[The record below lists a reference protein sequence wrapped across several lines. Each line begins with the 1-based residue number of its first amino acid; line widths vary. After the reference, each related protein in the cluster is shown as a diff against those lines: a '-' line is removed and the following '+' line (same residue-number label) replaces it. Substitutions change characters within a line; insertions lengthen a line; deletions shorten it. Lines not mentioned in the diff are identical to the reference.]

1 MQLRKILLPLL
12 VFIFTI
18 SINFAAYSQE
28 GEREMLIEGLR
39 IFSQEEL
46 KKILELEQYM
56 SGRDSG
62 KNAAESISVFY
73 RKNGY
78 SLVKVHIVEDSP
90 ERLALYVNEGRLAK
104 IIVHGL
110 NNYYALKVKQL
121 IDFPGRIYNVEIAE
135 QNTSR
140 IKKKYRFPS
149 VKIELLKI
157 ADYSDSLFQLDRTLK
172 KITIL
177 QDNLKIFSDF
187 PPEYDLHI
195 YPEKGSGMK
204 GLSVSRDGISFN
216 IDYDYPSTIIPE
228 VSYYR
233 DNLIYGKDYFEIDF
247 SSGFDPGLKGF
258 ISIPPSNTLEI
269 PPERSFSQVTAE
281 YKFNPYKND
290 FWGPITRSRLY
301 QSKSS
306 RPDLG
311 LTKYDYFQS
320 KSTLAPEFTFLKYF
334 NIYAGLGYEKVYFY
348 DIDKDETADRYLDID
363 NGEED
368 YPFFESRI
376 KLEPIPIRLGNR
388 INKYLTFTLTEYFGS
403 RTSRELSLAS
413 AYDFEFS
420 DLSIYSIKFKSN
432 LNFYDTPFHHNAG
445 VNSSFFKGFS
455 GNGYYTN
462 RAFSVSNEYRVSV
475 YQDYI
480 YAGAFADYVIFEP
493 EGYLMSGTKHGFAAG
508 PTGRFL
514 FYDQFEF
521 IVYYSLDYLLPEKT
535 TGTNLQMKFRKKW

>member
-1 MQLRKILLPLL
+1 MLFIKKLPTLSVL
-12 VFIFTI
+12 IFTI
-18 SINFAAYSQE
+18 FFSNTALPSTA
-28 GEREMLIEGLR
+28 GRELLIDGLR
-39 IFSQEEL
+39 IFTQEEM
-46 KKILELEQYM
+46 KKILKLEQFLT
-56 SGRDSG
+56 GPDSG
-62 KNAAESISVFY
+62 KVTADSIESFY

-78 SLVKVHIVEDSP
+78 SLVKVYIVEDSP

-110 NNYYALKVKQL
+110 NNYYSLKVKQL
-121 IDFPGRIYNVEIAE
+121 INFPGRIYNIETSE
-135 QNTSR
+135 QNISR
-140 IKKKYRFPS
+140 IKKKYKFPS
-149 VKIELLKI
+149 VKIELRRI

-177 QDNLKIFSDF
+177 QDNLKIFSDY

-195 YPEKGSGMK
+195 YPEKGSGTK
-204 GLSVSRDGISFN
+204 GLRVSRDGISFN

-233 DNLIYGKDYFEIDF
+233 DNLIYGKDYFEIEV

-258 ISIPPSNTLEI
+258 ISTTPSNTLNL
-269 PPERSFSQVTAE
+269 PPERSFSKVTAE

-290 FWGPITRSRLY
+290 LWGPITRSILY

-311 LTKYDYFQS
+311 LTKYEYLQS
-320 KSTLAPEFTFLKYF
+320 KTTLAPEFTFLNYF

-348 DIDKDETADRYLDID
+348 DID
-363 NGEED
+363 EED
-368 YPFFESRI
+368 TATQYIEIKNNEESYPFFESRI
-376 KLEPIPIRLGNR
+376 KLDPIPIRIGNR
-388 INKYLTFTLTEYFGS
+388 IDKYLVFTFTEYFGS
-403 RTSRELSLAS
+403 RTSRELSMQC

-420 DLSIYSIKFKSN
+420 NLSIYSFKFKSN

-445 VNSSFFKGFS
+445 VNSSFFKGFT

-480 YAGAFADYVIFEP
+480 YAGAFTDYVVFKP
-493 EGYLMSGTKHGFAAG
+493 GGVLMSGTKHGIAAG

-521 IVYYSLDYLLPEKT
+521 IVYYSLDYLLPEGT
-535 TGTNLQMKFRKKW
+535 SGTNLQMKFRKKW